1 MLIRHRHKRVT
12 PDLEL
17 IKFSRHL
24 RHGRL
29 GKARPGK
36 MGKGE
41 LNENSKWER
50 GKYLFER
57 LLGILLEVIVSVS
70 KSVES

>member
-29 GKARPGK
+29 VGARPGD
-36 MGKGE
+36 MGEGE
-41 LNENSKWER
+41 LNENKTRER
-50 GKYLFER
+50 GKYLFES
-57 LLGILLEVIVSVS
+57 LLGMLLEVIVSVG
-70 KSVES
+70 KSVEG

>member
-24 RHGRL
+24 RHGE
-29 GKARPGK
+29 GKEDGTEQEQQIK
-36 MGKGE
+36 KGV
-41 LNENSKWER
+41 
-50 GKYLFER
+50 GKYLFES
-57 LLGILLEVIVSVS
+57 LLGVLLEVIVSVG
-70 KSVES
+70 KSVQS